1 MIEMKRS
8 EKNERR
14 ILGIDPGFGRMGY
27 AVVAA
32 AGNDLHL
39 LVCDAIMTPT
49 GQAYPLRLQLIYE
62 ELSVIIDRYHPQE
75 AAIEKLFFGKNV
87 TTAIGVAQARGV
99 ALLTLVQSG
108 LTIAEYTPSEVKLAV
123 TGYGAARKEQVGYMV
138 QHILD
143 LPSIPRPDD
152 AADAAA
158 IAICHAH
165 MLRPN
170 VAGALK

>member
-1 MIEMKRS
+1 MTEKKCS
-8 EKNERR
+8 EENERL

-32 AGNDLHL
+32 ASNELRL
-39 LVCDAIMTPT
+39 LVCDATITPT
-49 GQAYPLRLQLIYE
+49 GQAFPLRLQLIYE
-62 ELSVIIDRYHPQE
+62 ELCVIIARYPPQE
-75 AAIEKLFFGKNV
+75 VAVEKLFFGKNV
-87 TTAIGVAQARGV
+87 STAIGVAQARGV

-123 TGYGAARKEQVGYMV
+123 TGYGAAKKEQVGYMIS
-138 QHILD
+138 QLLH
-143 LPSIPRPDD
+143 LPAVPRPDD

-165 MLRPN
+165 MLHFHL
-170 VAGALK
+170 ADALK

>member
-1 MIEMKRS
+1 MAELKLAAR
-8 EKNERR
+8 NERL

-32 AGNDLHL
+32 AGNDLRL
-39 LVCDAIMTPT
+39 IVCDAIMTPT
-49 GQAYPLRLQLIYE
+49 GQDYSLRLQLIYE

-87 TTAIGVAQARGV
+87 STAIGVAQARGV
-99 ALLTLVQSG
+99 VLLTLVQSG
-108 LTIAEYTPSEVKLAV
+108 LTIAEYTPNEVKLAV

-143 LPSIPRPDD
+143 LRSRPRPDD

-165 MLRPN
+165 LLHPN
-170 VAGALK
+170 MPGALK

>member
-1 MIEMKRS
+1 LI
-8 EKNERR
+8 
-14 ILGIDPGFGRMGY
+14 
-27 AVVAA
+27 
-32 AGNDLHL
+32 
-39 LVCDAIMTPT
+39 VCDAIMTPT
-49 GQAYPLRLQLIYE
+49 GQAFPLRLQLIYE
-62 ELSVIIDRYHPQE
+62 ELSVIIDRYRPQE

-87 TTAIGVAQARGV
+87 TTAIGVARARGV

-108 LTIAEYTPSEVKLAV
+108 LTITEYTPNEVKLAV

-138 QHILD
+138 RQLLD

-165 MLRPN
+165 LLHPTMTN
-170 VAGALK
+170 TIS